1 MLLRHQ
7 HILADQQLR
16 VLLAVLCPMV
26 IQVDQGILVPVAE
39 YKYYIRNRNKT
50 KKKRQV

>member
-26 IQVDQGILVPVAE
+26 IQVDLGILDPVLSI
-39 YKYYIRNRNKT
+39 KYYFILNS
-50 KKKRQV
+50 KKKQGF

>member
-16 VLLAVLCPMV
+16 VLLTALCPMV
-26 IQVDQGILVPVAE
+26 IQVDQEILDPVLD
-39 YKYYIRNRNKT
+39 
-50 KKKRQV
+50 